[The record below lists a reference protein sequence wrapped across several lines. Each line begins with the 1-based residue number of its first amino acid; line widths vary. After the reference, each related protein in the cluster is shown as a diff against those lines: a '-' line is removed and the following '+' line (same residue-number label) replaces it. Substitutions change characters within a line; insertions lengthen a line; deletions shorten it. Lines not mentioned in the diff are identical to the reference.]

1 MNTFNQTPSP
11 ASPDSLRPTR
21 EEGRLATRHTV
32 LEAARA
38 EFEEVGFEAAGIRSI
53 ARTAGV
59 SSGTVLHHFGSK
71 RELLYAAF
79 FDDLEAAMERAKAAA
94 HGLEEEAL
102 ETRLH
107 ALASSIFADY
117 GRRPRLS
124 RILLRESI
132 LAEPPWD
139 ARFQGQVAT
148 LHGIV
153 TELAATAVA
162 RGELSEGSDLPL
174 LGLAWISFYTF
185 ALLAWAQGARP
196 VCEDPAGVI
205 ARQLA
210 QHLGGLRAAPSPES
224 EASS

>member
-1 MNTFNQTPSP
+1 MNTFNQVPS
-11 ASPDSLRPTR
+11 SNRPDDPRATR
-21 EEGRLATRHTV
+21 EDARRETRRTV

-38 EFEEVGFEAAGIRSI
+38 EFEEAGFEAAGIRSI
-53 ARTAGV
+53 ARAAGV

-79 FDDLEAAMERAKAAA
+79 FDDLEDALERAVAAA
-94 HGLEEEAL
+94 RGAAGEGL

-132 LAEPPWD
+132 LAQPPWD
-139 ARFQGQVAT
+139 ARFQGQVAA
-148 LHGIV
+148 LHGVV
-153 TELAATAVA
+153 TELAAAAVE
-162 RGELSEGSDLPL
+162 RGELPQGSDLPL

-185 ALLAWAQGARP
+185 ALLAWAQEARP
-196 VCEDPAGVI
+196 ICEDPAGVI
-205 ARQLA
+205 ARQMA

>member
-1 MNTFNQTPSP
+1 MNVFDQVP
-11 ASPDSLRPTR
+11 RPPRPEGPRLTR
-21 EEGRLATRHTV
+21 EEGRRATRRTV

-53 ARTAGV
+53 ARAAGV

-79 FDDLEAAMERAKAAA
+79 FDDLEEALERARCAA
-94 HGLEEEAL
+94 HGMAEGGLEA
-102 ETRLH
+102 RLH

-139 ARFQGQVAT
+139 ARFQGQVAA
-148 LHGIV
+148 LHGV
-153 TELAATAVA
+153 VSDLATAAVA
-162 RGELSEGSDLPL
+162 RGELPEGCNVHL

-185 ALLAWAQGARP
+185 ALLAWAQGAP
-196 VCEDPAGVI
+196 PFGEDPAGVI
-205 ARQLA
+205 ARQMG
-210 QHLGGLRAAPSPES
+210 QHLEGLRTDPSRAS
-224 EASS
+224 EAST

>member
-1 MNTFNQTPSP
+1 MNTFNQAPS
-11 ASPDSLRPTR
+11 SSRPDDPRATR
-21 EEGRLATRHTV
+21 EDARRETRRTV

-38 EFEEVGFEAAGIRSI
+38 EFEEAGFEAAGIRSI
-53 ARTAGV
+53 ARAAGV

-79 FDDLEAAMERAKAAA
+79 FHDLEDALERAAAA
-94 HGLEEEAL
+94 ARGAAGEGL

-139 ARFQGQVAT
+139 ARFQGQVAA
-148 LHGIV
+148 LHGVV
-153 TELAATAVA
+153 TELAAAAVE
-162 RGELSEGSDLPL
+162 RGELPQGSDLPL

-185 ALLAWAQGARP
+185 ALLAWAQEARP
-196 VCEDPAGVI
+196 ICEDPARVI
-205 ARQLA
+205 ARQMA
-210 QHLGGLRAAPSPES
+210 QHLGGLRAAPSSES

>member
-1 MNTFNQTPSP
+1 MNVFNQSP
-11 ASPDSLRPTR
+11 HPPPPEDPRPTR
-21 EEGRLATRHTV
+21 EEGRRATRRTV

-38 EFEEVGFEAAGIRSI
+38 EFEEVGFDAAGVRSI
-53 ARTAGV
+53 ARAAGV

-79 FDDLEAAMERAKAAA
+79 FDDLEEALDRAQAAA
-94 HGLEEEAL
+94 HGMAEEAL

-107 ALASSIFADY
+107 ALASSIFADH

-139 ARFQGQVAT
+139 ARFQGQVAA
-148 LHGIV
+148 LHGVV
-153 TELAATAVA
+153 TELAAAAVE
-162 RGELSEGSDLPL
+162 RGELPQGSDLPL

-185 ALLAWAQGARP
+185 ALLAWAQEARP
-196 VCEDPAGVI
+196 ICEDPAGVI
-205 ARQLA
+205 ARQMA
-210 QHLGGLRAAPSPES
+210 QHLGGLRAAPSAES